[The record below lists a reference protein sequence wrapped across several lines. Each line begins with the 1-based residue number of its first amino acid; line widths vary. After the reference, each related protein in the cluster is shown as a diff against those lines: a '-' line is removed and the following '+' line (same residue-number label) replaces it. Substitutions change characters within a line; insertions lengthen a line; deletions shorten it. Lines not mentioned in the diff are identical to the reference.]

1 MNVRKASEEEAENLC
16 IEDHHEV
23 ETSSST
29 LLLHPCSFFQFFLRT
44 CLRCL
49 GFLDPFKDPTTD
61 PPVEEDGE
69 NGSSYLCPMF
79 SRRPKRR
86 RPDPGN
92 GGQINNLPS

>member
-1 MNVRKASEEEAENLC
+1 MNARKASEEEENLC
-16 IEDHHEV
+16 IEDHEV
-23 ETSSST
+23 ETSGT

-49 GFLDPFKDPTTD
+49 GLLDPFKDPTTD

-69 NGSSYLCPMF
+69 NGSSYLNPMF

-92 GGQINNLPS
+92 GGQTNNLPS